1 MRTSIAHT
9 PDSYLFLSLLC
20 VRVLEKREPE
30 IYAGIS
36 FWLCYDRFKRIIN
49 MQHQYTC
56 GLLMSLNTYIDC
68 TITVLSVQRI
78 TMHLKNRTQTVELST
93 GTIIQSR
100 TWKHYD
106 MSNLVDLHI
115 YIVQKENLNEQHAFH
130 LRRN

>member
-1 MRTSIAHT
+1 MWTSHVVE
-9 PDSYLFLSLLC
+9 YLYRLHHHGFIRS
-20 VRVLEKREPE
+20 KDNHAP
-30 IYAGIS
+30 
-36 FWLCYDRFKRIIN
+36 K
-49 MQHQYTC
+49 
-56 GLLMSLNTYIDC
+56 
-68 TITVLSVQRI
+68 
-78 TMHLKNRTQTVELST
+78 KNRTQTVELST

>member
-1 MRTSIAHT
+1 
-9 PDSYLFLSLLC
+9 
-20 VRVLEKREPE
+20 
-30 IYAGIS
+30 
-36 FWLCYDRFKRIIN
+36 
-49 MQHQYTC
+49 MQHQYTG

-115 YIVQKENLNEQHAFH
+115 YIVQKENLNEQHAFQPQKK
-130 LRRN
+130 LTR